1 MKYLFTKAIVIV
13 FLLLGSLSC
22 DFLEIV
28 PENTAT
34 LEDAFTRPAEAK
46 NFLHSLYSFLP
57 KLNDHLTYPELWG
70 NDEVIIPW
78 TWYDVY
84 KLVSQPINPS
94 NPFFDYWGNP
104 AGHAFSYFEGIR
116 QAYTFL
122 EHIENTPGYSDVEVL
137 AMKGEATFIIGYLH
151 FCLVR
156 QYGPTIIV
164 DKIVALDA
172 PEEEYFP
179 YRSTYDESVE
189 FCVRMFD
196 DAYEMLPETQSK
208 TDFGRITKVVAKA
221 AKARILLYAASPLF
235 NGNPAFSE
243 YSNSNG
249 QLLFPQSYDREKWK
263 GAIEAAEEAFDEANS
278 IGLALYEEYAND
290 PVSNCRYAMVE
301 PWNQELIWGYRH
313 EWYWGWQ
320 RHSAPRVIEGGQVT
334 AAGGT
339 APTLRHIELYY
350 TESGLPIDQD
360 PSFDYSNR
368 FQIAPGDSTIRL
380 HRNREPRFYSNI
392 AFDRGT
398 YEINNASPVM
408 YFRLNERHGYDG
420 IDRSNYTRSGYLIQK
435 GVHPKTMFTNT
446 ENIFI
451 EYPWPILRLAELYL
465 NMAEAL
471 NEYGYGTTDRFGN
484 DAIHYLNLLR
494 DRAGIPSVEEAWS
507 NSTSPEKHTTQ
518 QGLREIIHTERKIE
532 LAFEGHRI
540 WDARRW
546 KKGEDLNTPVYGLNI
561 EKSDATGF
569 YSPVKVENRYF
580 DINRSYLWPISLSEL
595 QKNPNLVQNPGY

>member
-1 MKYLFTKAIVIV
+1 MKKISIKTVV
-13 FLLLGSLSC
+13 FAFILLSSISC
-22 DFLEIV
+22 DYLEIV

-57 KLNDHLTYPELWG
+57 KINDHLTYPELWG

-84 KLVSQPINPS
+84 NLTTQPMNPS

-104 AGHAFSYFEGIR
+104 SGHAFSFFEGIR

-122 EHIENTPGYSDVEVL
+122 ENIDKTPGYAQEEIL

-151 FCLVR
+151 FSLVR

-164 DKIVALDA
+164 DKTVALDA

-179 YRSTYDESVE
+179 YRSSYDESVE
-189 FCVRMFD
+189 FCIQMFD
-196 DAYEMLPETQSK
+196 EAYEMLPVAQSK
-208 TDFGRITKVVAKA
+208 TDFGRITKSIAKA
-221 AKARILLYAASPLF
+221 SKARILLYAASPLF
-235 NGNPAFSE
+235 NGNTAYYE
-243 YSNSNG
+243 YTNSNG
-249 QLLFPQSYDREKWK
+249 ESLFPQSYDREKWK
-263 GAIEAAEEAFDEANS
+263 RAIEATEEALDEA
-278 IGLALYEEYAND
+278 YAAGTVLFEDYDNA
-290 PVSNCRYAMVE
+290 VSNCRYAIVE

-320 RHSAPRVIEGGQVT
+320 RHCAPRVIEGGQVT

-339 APTLRHIELYY
+339 APTLRQIELYY
-350 TESGLPIDQD
+350 TENGLPIDQD
-360 PSFDYSNR
+360 PSFDYANR
-368 FQIAPGDSTIRL
+368 YQIATGDSTIQL

-398 YEINNASPVM
+398 YEINNASQVM
-408 YFRLNERHGYDG
+408 YFRLNEQHGYDG
-420 IDRSNYTRSGYLIQK
+420 VDRSNYTRSGYLIQK

-451 EYPWPILRLAELYL
+451 EYPWPIFRLAELYL

-471 NEYGYGTTDRFGN
+471 NEYGYGTTDKFGN
-484 DAIHYLNLLR
+484 DAIYYLDLLR
-494 DRAGIPSVEEAWS
+494 SRAGIPLIEEAWS
-507 NSTSPEKHTTQ
+507 NSYSPDKHTTQ
-518 QGLREIIHTERKIE
+518 QGLREIIQNERKIE

-546 KKGEDLNTPVYGLNI
+546 KKGAELSTPVYGLNI
-561 EKSDATGF
+561 EKSDASDF
-569 YSPVKVENRYF
+569 YSPVKVEDRYF
-580 DINRSYLWPISLSEL
+580 DLNRSYLWPINLTEL